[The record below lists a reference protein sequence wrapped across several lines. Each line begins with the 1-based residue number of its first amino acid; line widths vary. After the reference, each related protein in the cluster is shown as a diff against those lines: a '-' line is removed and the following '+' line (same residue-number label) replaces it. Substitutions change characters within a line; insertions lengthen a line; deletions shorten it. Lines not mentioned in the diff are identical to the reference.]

1 MCSFIEVAVYGIQRP
16 TSLYK
21 KNNNSREVIVFT
33 HVKKHGSFT
42 YIIVGNKEQQGK
54 NKTKWKWKH
63 NAAGRCFIILREC
76 PDKVQ
81 EKSTAGLPRDH
92 TGYTEFHFNYIHPWC
107 LNFG

>member
-54 NKTKWKWKH
+54 NKNK
-63 NAAGRCFIILREC
+63 NENENIM
-76 PDKVQ
+76 
-81 EKSTAGLPRDH
+81 LPADVL
-92 TGYTEFHFNYIHPWC
+92 YY
-107 LNFG
+107 